1 MKSLTLSFALM
12 LIVSCLLFGQAK
24 QVPANSVQEITALE
38 NAWND
43 AAIKYDVAWYERNM
57 ADSSIFTDEE
67 GVVKDKAVLIAGIK
81 KKDSKLESLTY
92 EKLKVQVYG
101 DTAIATG
108 VYVIK
113 KGTYKGKDISGKY
126 PFTDT
131 WIKIGGRWQ
140 LVADHNSKL
149 PVK

>member
-1 MKSLTLSFALM
+1 MKRLILSIVFMLFA
-12 LIVSCLLFGQAK
+12 SCLIFGQAK
-24 QVPANSVQEITALE
+24 QAPGNAVQEITALE

-43 AAIKYDVAWYERNM
+43 ASQKYDIPWFEHNF
-57 ADSSIFTDEE
+57 ADSCILTDED
-67 GVVKDKAVLIAGIK
+67 GIVKDKAKVIADAK
-81 KKDSKLESLTY
+81 NKLAKLESLSF
-92 EKLKVQVYG
+92 EALKVQLYG

-113 KGTYKGKDISGKY
+113 KGTYKGKDVSGKY

-149 PVK
+149 PAK